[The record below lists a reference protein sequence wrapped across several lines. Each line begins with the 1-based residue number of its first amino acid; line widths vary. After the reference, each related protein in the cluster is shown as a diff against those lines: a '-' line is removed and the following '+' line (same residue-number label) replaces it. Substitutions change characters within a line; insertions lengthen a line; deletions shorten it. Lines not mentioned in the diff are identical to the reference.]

1 MVMIRLLMA
10 AMLGLGAAGG
20 AWAAELKLLHAS
32 YLSTRGLYEEL
43 NRAFAADHFARTGQA
58 VQVEMSHAASDHQ
71 VAYIS
76 DGSLEADVVSLP
88 NSADIDEIVG
98 RSGKIVRE
106 WRMQHANQSS
116 PFATAIALLVRAGN
130 PLGISDWDDIIA
142 HSAQMIASDPQTS
155 SFARYRY
162 FVTYVHA
169 FMQCQAEQ
177 QCIMAYLADLDRRIT
192 VMAPTV
198 AESKATFYTGLGDVL
213 PVWESEAMTFL
224 DAGGSSDYELVYP
237 DVNVL
242 CQPRIAAVSGNT
254 VRHGTEAAVKA
265 YINFVYSEAGQEIIA
280 RHGLR
285 PYRPSV
291 WKRHRERFRRLNL
304 TDMSQHGN
312 IAEFRRSH
320 FEPGGLYHEHVRLR
334 EPHGD

>member
-10 AMLGLGAAGG
+10 AMLGLGALGG
-20 AWAAELKLLHAS
+20 VWAEELRLLHAS
-32 YLSTRGLYEEL
+32 YLSTREVFDEL
-43 NRAFAADHFARTGQA
+43 NQAFVSHYAASTGQA
-58 VQVEMSHAASDHQ
+58 VRVEMSHAPSDHQ
-71 VAYIS
+71 VQYIS
-76 DGSLEADVVSLP
+76 EGSLEADVVSLP

-98 RSGKIVRE
+98 RSGKIARD
-106 WRMQHANQSS
+106 WRLQHPNQGS

-130 PLGISDWDDIIA
+130 PLGIRDWDDIIT

-162 FVTYVHA
+162 FVAYVHA
-169 FMQCQAEQ
+169 FLQCHAEQ
-177 QCIMAYLADLDRRIT
+177 QCIIDYLSDLDRRIT

-198 AESKATFYTGLGDVL
+198 AESKNTFYMGMGDVL
-213 PVWESEAMTFL
+213 PVWESEAMVFL

-242 CQPRIAAVSGNT
+242 CQPRIAAVSGNAA
-254 VRHGTEAAVKA
+254 RHGTVAAVQA

-291 WKRHRERFRRLNL
+291 WKRHRARFRSLNL

-312 IAEFRRSH
+312 IAEFRRNH
-320 FEPGGLYHEHVRLR
+320 FEPGGLYHEQVRSR
-334 EPHGD
+334 GMQ